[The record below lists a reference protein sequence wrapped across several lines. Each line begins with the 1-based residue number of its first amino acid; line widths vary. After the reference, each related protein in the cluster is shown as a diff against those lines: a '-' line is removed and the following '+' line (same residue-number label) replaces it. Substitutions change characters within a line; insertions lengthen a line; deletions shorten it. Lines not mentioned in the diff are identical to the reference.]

1 MKIVAN
7 IFGSSLGKKY
17 VMAISGV
24 VLFLFVIGHL
34 VGNLQIF
41 LGPEAIN
48 RYGHFLQSNLE
59 LIWPV
64 RIILLGMIGLH
75 IWAAIKLSQEN
86 KVARPIAYG
95 ELKPAGASYASRTML
110 MSGLIVFAFI
120 VYHLLHFTV
129 QVQYINRTGHDFT
142 TFVDVVDPAKPRHD
156 IFQMMVVGFSSWT
169 VSGFYLLGIA
179 LLCLHLSHGA
189 SSMFQSLGFKS
200 KFYGPILDQSSR
212 ILALLIFLGYMSIPA
227 AILAGFG
234 KDYVDK
240 KAAIPVVVPKG
251 GH

>member
-1 MKIVAN
+1 MKLVAN

-64 RIILLGMIGLH
+64 RFILLGMIGLH
-75 IWAAIKLSQEN
+75 IWAAIKLSREN
-86 KVARPIAYG
+86 KAARPIAYS

-129 QVQYINRTGHDFT
+129 QVQYVNRTGQDFT
-142 TFVDVVDPAKPRHD
+142 TFVDVIDPAKPRHD
-156 IFQMMVVGFSSWT
+156 IFQMMVVGFSSWM
-169 VSGFYLLGIA
+169 VSGFYLLGIG

-189 SSMFQSLGFKS
+189 SSMFQSLGVKNKS
-200 KFYGPILDQSSR
+200 YGPILDKSAR
-212 ILALLIFLGYMSIPA
+212 AIALLIFIGYLSIPA

-234 KDYVDK
+234 RDYVSK
-240 KAAIPVVVPKG
+240 KVTTPVVVPG
-251 GH
+251 GAH